1 MHVKVRGGKS
11 RICKRKK
18 ERTLGN
24 YMPNVVKGESVHWE
38 EFRYTVKYQASIVIV
53 DQLL

>member
-1 MHVKVRGGKS
+1 MWKLVAEKAEYA
-11 RICKRKK
+11 K